1 MQHCPHCNY
10 EVEAP
15 QKFCTKCGGRL
26 RTDED
31 FADATTRTLPL
42 PAGTTKRMDPC
53 AASDLK
59 PVVEWK
65 IAPMPDDSAGI
76 DYYDFNVSLNNAGET
91 IYRNYSVAVEIP
103 KTHALIAGTNDAE
116 LPTSQDAT
124 HRLFERTQE
133 HRNTKTLSPNMT
145 LLMVQ
150 LTYTVTR
157 EQYKGDIAESIFV
170 SVYAN
175 DSRLCKK
182 EYPIAEMLN
191 QEHRAKWLSR

>member
-91 IYRNYSVAVEIP
+91 IYRNYS
-103 KTHALIAGTNDAE
+103 
-116 LPTSQDAT
+116 T

>member
-91 IYRNYSVAVEIP
+91 IYRNDALPIFRNIVLSGLADERARPASRVSFGISFHLLNCPSLLQSTTNEPSV
-103 KTHALIAGTNDAE
+103 
-116 LPTSQDAT
+116 
-124 HRLFERTQE
+124 R
-133 HRNTKTLSPNMT
+133 
-145 LLMVQ
+145 
-150 LTYTVTR
+150 
-157 EQYKGDIAESIFV
+157 
-170 SVYAN
+170 
-175 DSRLCKK
+175 
-182 EYPIAEMLN
+182 
-191 QEHRAKWLSR
+191 